1 MLFKNAR
8 ILRFTRPVQIE
19 PEQLEAKLAEDSFK
33 PCGPQEMSRQGW
45 VSPPGKHGETLVH
58 AAGGYMLICLQ
69 RQEKI
74 LPAQVVKEYVDEK
87 AEAIEAEQMRKVRRK
102 ERDEIKEQVLLE
114 MMPQAFVRNKR
125 TYGYLALQDGLLVVD
140 ASNSNAAEHFASSLR
155 KSLGSLP
162 VRPPVVEQAP
172 AFTFTGWLNESIDLP
187 DQITLGADAWMVDPS
202 EDGGKVIARGL
213 DLNSDEVRGHLD
225 AGMQA
230 TKLTMTWDDN
240 VSFCLDEELG
250 ITRLR
255 FGDTFHEKLDDIDA
269 DDAVARFDAAFS
281 LMTLELS
288 RMIPALLEALGGE
301 DRTAIVEGEPVVLSE
316 MQPRVVTTQTS
327 DDDTEKTA
335 LYLTAC
341 NAVTAEGRA
350 SISMIQR
357 RLKIGYNLAAQ
368 FVDRMEAE
376 GVVSAAGHNGA
387 REVLAPKPA
396 AATA

>member
-1 MLFKNAR
+1 MLFKSAR
-8 ILRFTRPVQIE
+8 IFRFTRPVQIE

-45 VSPPGKHGETLVH
+45 VSPLGKHGETLVH

-140 ASNSNAAEHFASSLR
+140 ASNSNAAEHFASTLR

-162 VRPPVVEQAP
+162 VRPPVVNQAP
-172 AFTFTGWLNESIDLP
+172 AFTFTGWLNETIDLP
-187 DQITLGADAWMVDPS
+187 FLVELNQDCWLEGPS
-202 EDGGKVIARGL
+202 QDGGKVTVRGL
-213 DLNSDEVRGHLD
+213 DLQAAEVCNHLES
-225 AGMQA
+225 GMQV
-230 TKLTMTWDDN
+230 TRLTMTWDDN
-240 VSFCLDEELG
+240 VSFCLDEDLG

-255 FGDTFHEKLDDIDA
+255 FGETLQEKLDDIDA
-269 DDAVARFDAAFS
+269 DDAAARFDAAFS

-288 RMIPALLEALGGE
+288 RMIPALLEMLGGE
-301 DRTAIVEGEPVVLSE
+301 DRTAITEEAASE
-316 MQPRVVTTQTS
+316 APPPSRQG
-327 DDDTEKTA
+327 DDDV
-335 LYLTAC
+335 LYSQ
-341 NAVTAEGRA
+341 AVSLVAATQKAT
-350 SISMIQR
+350 ISSIQR
-357 RLKIGYNLAAQ
+357 HFKIGFNRAANMIEE
-368 FVDRMEAE
+368 MEDNGLISRPNGE
-376 GVVSAAGHNGA
+376 GV
-387 REVLAPKPA
+387 REVYIQQPPSV
-396 AATA
+396 ATA

>member
-1 MLFKNAR
+1 MPESLDE
-8 ILRFTRPVQIE
+8 ILS
-19 PEQLEAKLAEDSFK
+19 ADAFK
-33 PCGPQEMSRQGW
+33 PCGPQELSRQGW
-45 VSPPGKHGETLVH
+45 VFPQGKHGESFVR
-58 AAGGYMLICLQ
+58 AIGGFMLICLQ

-230 TKLTMTWDDN
+230 TKITMTWDDN

-269 DDAVARFDAAFS
+269 DDAAARFDAAFS

-301 DRTAIVEGEPVVLSE
+301 DRTAITEEAVSE
-316 MQPRVVTTQTS
+316 APPPSRQG
-327 DDDTEKTA
+327 DDDV
-335 LYLTAC
+335 LYPQ
-341 NAVTAEGRA
+341 AVSLVAATQKA
-350 SISMIQR
+350 SISSIQR
-357 RLKIGYNLAAQ
+357 HFKIGFNRAANMIEE
-368 FVDRMEAE
+368 MEDNGVISRPNYE
-376 GVVSAAGHNGA
+376 GV
-387 REVLAPKPA
+387 REVYIQQPPSV
-396 AATA
+396 ATA